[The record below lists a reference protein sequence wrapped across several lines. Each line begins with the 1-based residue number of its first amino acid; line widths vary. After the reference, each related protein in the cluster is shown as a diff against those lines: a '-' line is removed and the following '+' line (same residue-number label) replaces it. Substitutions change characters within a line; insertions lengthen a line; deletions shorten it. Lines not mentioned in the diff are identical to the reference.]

1 MKSYGLYDLPCVT
14 SCKFT
19 DKKKEWIGRDGV
31 PDLFNVDITCSVSES
46 LKVSLIE

>member
-1 MKSYGLYDLPCVT
+1 MNDVTRLYDLPCVT

-31 PDLFNVDITCSVSES
+31 PDLFNVDITYKNV
-46 LKVSLIE
+46 V